1 MAVYICL
8 RLSECMNPF
17 LYNMASTKM
26 RRASVRALGRIFYC
40 LCRYEWKTWKRQ
52 ETNSEN
58 NRTERSI
65 TNCTTTGTTSLLAR
79 ANTKMYHCTE
89 SFIINNESFYVSLCK
104 APEKNSRKKTSRGFL
119 TPVDFASPNR
129 QSQSDPSIFSSLAQ
143 LTDPQIY
150 DSYYVS
156 DYDSYYD

>member
-40 LCRYEWKTWKRQ
+40 MCRYEWKTWKRQ

-65 TNCTTTGTTSLLAR
+65 TNCTTTGTASLLSGVER
-79 ANTKMYHCTE
+79 TSHFTYNLQCTLL
-89 SFIINNESFYVSLCK
+89 YTV
-104 APEKNSRKKTSRGFL
+104 
-119 TPVDFASPNR
+119 
-129 QSQSDPSIFSSLAQ
+129 
-143 LTDPQIY
+143 
-150 DSYYVS
+150 
-156 DYDSYYD
+156 